1 MNTAA
6 ALFLVAG
13 FLVVARV
20 LRMVPHA
27 REVMARSRAATRDL
41 RDPDLDEL
49 AREKA
54 IQGHA
59 IRLAVLFALL
69 VLASAAALALPLG
82 VVYLFELT
90 GLVETTAVVDA
101 TLSPTF
107 LIGVTTAVLVWT
119 ISRRERRV
127 EG

>member
-1 MNTAA
+1 MS
-6 ALFLVAG
+6 F
-13 FLVVARV
+13 F
-20 LRMVPHA
+20 
-27 REVMARSRAATRDL
+27 
-41 RDPDLDEL
+41 
-49 AREKA
+49 
-54 IQGHA
+54 
-59 IRLAVLFALL
+59 AVLFALL

-107 LIGVTTAVLVWT
+107 LIGVTATVLVWT
-119 ISRRERRV
+119 IARRERRV